1 MTEAD
6 AAHPSPGVTLNR
18 ISRSTNAFAVYAIAI
33 AAAAGSIVAMT
44 ELFERDS
51 FPARFFLD
59 YGRYSVFPYPYTIQ
73 NFMYIVM
80 ALALAGLWL
89 RWRAAEHEHRL
100 LAAHLLPEDDKSVLE
115 YADLRLGAIR
125 RRASTLF
132 DESSGYLPYLIDVT
146 ISRLLSSKSIDQVLA
161 VFNSSIDI
169 ISHRI
174 DLNYQ
179 MIRYLIWLIPTIG
192 FIGTVVGITVALE
205 VIDPIK
211 LDLKL
216 VTDRLGIAFYTTIIA
231 LVESMIIFFFQ
242 NLVQRREEA
251 ALNMSASYCLKNLIN
266 RMYVAEPT
274 ARPS

>member
-1 MTEAD
+1 MTESD
-6 AAHPSPGVTLNR
+6 TAHPTPVVALQR
-18 ISRSTNAFAVYAIAI
+18 MSRPSGAFGVYAIAI
-33 AAAAGSIVAMT
+33 AAAVGLIVAMT
-44 ELFERDS
+44 VLFQFDS

-59 YGRYSVFPYPYTIQ
+59 HGRYTVFPYPWTIQ
-73 NFMYIVM
+73 NFMYVVL
-80 ALALAGLWL
+80 ALALAGVWL

-100 LAAHLLPEDDKSVLE
+100 LGAHLLPEDDKSVLE

-132 DESSGYLPYLIDVT
+132 DERSGYLPYLIDVS

-161 VFNSSIDI
+161 VFNSSVDI

-179 MIRYLIWLIPTIG
+179 MLRYLIWLIPTIG

-205 VIDPIK
+205 GIDPIK
-211 LDLKL
+211 PEMKL
-216 VTDRLGIAFYTTIIA
+216 ITDRLGIAFYTTIVA
-231 LVESMIIFFFQ
+231 LLESMIIFFFQ